1 MSYIPT
7 LPAEVADSVDVLIS
21 AISSSDE
28 QAQLDALGH
37 LASLIDE
44 TEGALA
50 SALGEHLREGGAVR
64 HVLRLLEHRNQNM
77 HQLALLVLGNLS
89 SDAVDEHS
97 WKTKSLV
104 KRYNGFDRVL
114 PYIWHS
120 DETALLY
127 ALGCVQNLCTDPDY
141 VAVMRARGAEARLTQ
156 LTQTMEASDVANYA
170 AGCLKNMSEATTAGK
185 VASLWQQV
193 SFKPQFAAARIQRAW
208 RLREAMFR
216 SFGPELFVDASCVK
230 SPHGKVRDTQ

>member
-1 MSYIPT
+1 MSYIPA

-89 SDAVDEHS
+89 SDAVDEL
-97 WKTKSLV
+97 SL
-104 KRYNGFDRVL
+104 
-114 PYIWHS
+114 IH
-120 DETALLY
+120 
-127 ALGCVQNLCTDPDY
+127 
-141 VAVMRARGAEARLTQ
+141 
-156 LTQTMEASDVANYA
+156 
-170 AGCLKNMSEATTAGK
+170 
-185 VASLWQQV
+185 
-193 SFKPQFAAARIQRAW
+193 I
-208 RLREAMFR
+208 
-216 SFGPELFVDASCVK
+216 
-230 SPHGKVRDTQ
+230 